1 MPGMTPDIEKLR
13 EAMPTLEPII
23 DRLELQLVDD
33 PTWNEPSD
41 TSYLSDSDRQNPD
54 IAANVEAMAETN
66 KLIAWFGR
74 DAEGY
79 LGLWR
84 GPQNRS
90 LTEAP
95 VVRLDTEGQYSIV
108 AATVP
113 EYLAIAMPED
123 EFADTRDA
131 LTKAGFKV
139 GFNPDAIWG
148 ALDAFD
154 DDPNAYR
161 NELYERAR
169 QARGLD
175 RSDDEG
181 DAGEG
186 AEGVEADGAV
196 EAEDNAVPEPTDF
209 ASGSMP
215 QLSTAPDDDED
226 LDDADDGDTGD
237 VGDADGAG
245 DEDDDGGGDLDED
258 EEPPPL
264 AAAPT
269 TRAPTVAEK
278 PAAKAAAKKA
288 AQPAA
293 KKPPAKAAAKKS
305 AAKKPAAKAAA
316 KKPAKKAAAK
326 PTAKKA
332 AKPAA
337 KKPAAKAAAKKP
349 AAKPAKKKKK

>member
-1 MPGMTPDIEKLR
+1 MTPDIVKLR
-13 EAMPTLEPII
+13 EELPTLEPII

-33 PTWNEPSD
+33 PSWNEPSD
-41 TSYLSDSDRQNPD
+41 TSYLSDADRQNPD
-54 IAANVEAMAETN
+54 IVANVEAMAETN

-84 GPQNRS
+84 GPNNRS

-95 VVRLDTEGQYSIV
+95 VVRLDSEGQYSIV

-161 NELYERAR
+161 NELYERGR
-169 QARGLD
+169 VARGLPRTD
-175 RSDDEG
+175 ADDDDDG
-181 DAGEG
+181 DTTEQGNG
-186 AEGVEADGAV
+186 
-196 EAEDNAVPEPTDF
+196 VPEPRDF

-215 QLSTAPDDDED
+215 SLPLAAADDETDDGSDDD
-226 LDDADDGDTGD
+226 ASDGD
-237 VGDADGAG
+237 
-245 DEDDDGGGDLDED
+245 DESDDEGDED
-258 EEPPPL
+258 EEPAPR
-264 AAAPT
+264 AAAP
-269 TRAPTVAEK
+269 
-278 PAAKAAAKKA
+278 
-288 AQPAA
+288 
-293 KKPPAKAAAKKS
+293 
-305 AAKKPAAKAAA
+305 AKKPAAKSAA
-316 KKPAKKAAAK
+316 KAPAKKAAPPAKKAALKAKPAKKKAAAK
-326 PTAKKA
+326 PAKKPAAKNATAKPAAKKA
-332 AKPAA
+332 AKPT
-337 KKPAAKAAAKKP
+337 AKKP
-349 AAKPAKKKKK
+349 AAKPAKKKRK

>member
-1 MPGMTPDIEKLR
+1 MTPDIVKLR
-13 EAMPTLEPII
+13 EELPTLEPII

-33 PTWNEPSD
+33 PTWDEPSD
-41 TSYLSDSDRQNPD
+41 TSYLSDADRNNPD
-54 IAANVEAMAETN
+54 IAANVDAMAETN

-84 GPQNRS
+84 GPNNRS

-123 EFADTRDA
+123 EFADTRDT

-161 NELYERAR
+161 NELYERNR
-169 QARGLD
+169 VARGLPRTD
-175 RSDDEG
+175 AEDEEAEG
-181 DAGEG
+181 DQT
-186 AEGVEADGAV
+186 DG
-196 EAEDNAVPEPTDF
+196 VPEERDF

-215 QLSTAPDDDED
+215 EIPAIVTSGDDDI
-226 LDDADDGDTGD
+226 DDDDDDGA
-237 VGDADGAG
+237 GDAVVTDDGG
-245 DEDDDGGGDLDED
+245 DEDDDDDE
-258 EEPPPL
+258 PAPR
-264 AAAPT
+264 AAAPVT
-269 TRAPTVAEK
+269 QPAKAAAKAPAKAK
-278 PAAKAAAKKA
+278 PAAKAAAKAPAKKA
-288 AQPAA
+288 AAKVPAKKAAAKAPAKKAALKPAA
-293 KKPPAKAAAKKS
+293 KKAAPRPAKGAAKKAAA
-305 AAKKPAAKAAA
+305 
-316 KKPAKKAAAK
+316 KPAKKAAAK
-326 PTAKKA
+326 APAKKA
-332 AKPAA
+332 AKPA
-337 KKPAAKAAAKKP
+337 
-349 AAKPAKKKKK
+349 KKKR